1 MRIRQKMTRE
11 ELNKLIDKYLS
22 SQASPEE
29 ARLIDDFFDAQER
42 KQTLPHYR
50 LSEEM
55 WTSIEEKIQTTP
67 DFTIGKSEKRISV
80 GGKEFPIR
88 KILVP
93 LIFIVT
99 LGIAGVVSYLNDG
112 FTSNTSKAWVTS
124 ESPKG
129 QKSIITLA
137 DGSSVYLN
145 SASSISYPETFEADK
160 REIMLSGEAFFEVTR
175 DEKRPF
181 IVRSGNLITRVL
193 GTSFNVQAFEGQ
205 NIRVTVAT
213 GKVQV
218 ETKKDPKSKDVDY
231 VILVTNQQAIYDAQA
246 GLLTKTVDIDQ
257 FLAWKNHILYFDS
270 NTLEEVA
277 TRLER
282 WYNVSIEF
290 ENEKIKYCRING
302 QYKDMNLN
310 SVLKSIQYMYQI
322 DYKFSNQNNI
332 KLYGKGCDQ

>member
-1 MRIRQKMTRE
+1 MTRE
-11 ELNKLIDKYLS
+11 EFNKLIDKYLS
-22 SQASPEE
+22 GKASPEE
-29 ARLIDDFFDAQER
+29 ERLIDDFFSVQER
-42 KQTLPHYR
+42 KQTLQHYR

-55 WTSIEEKIQTTP
+55 WASIEKHIKPLPGSTSVN
-67 DFTIGKSEKRISV
+67 SETSPSGRDK
-80 GGKEFPIR
+80 KFLIR

-93 LIFIVT
+93 LIFSIT
-99 LGIAGVVSYLNDG
+99 LGVAGAVLYLNDG
-112 FTSNTSKAWVTS
+112 FTRNTSMPWVTS

-137 DGSSVYLN
+137 DGSSIYLN

-160 REIMLSGEAFFEVTR
+160 REIWLSGEAFFEVTK

-181 IVRSGNLITRVL
+181 IVRSGNLVTRVL

-205 NIRVTVAT
+205 DIHVTVAT

-218 ETKKDPKSKDVDY
+218 ETKKDPESKDVDY
-231 VILVTNQQAIYDAQA
+231 VILVSNQQAVYNPQT
-246 GLLTKTVDIDQ
+246 GLVTKTVDINQ
-257 FLAWKNHILYFDS
+257 FLAWKNHTLYFDN

-332 KLYGKGCDQ
+332 KLYGKGCNQ